1 MPEATSSGLSG
12 GAMGIQAAHTPCEE
26 AHHTMAASESL
37 EDGMLAALPVA
48 VTLLKVTGKSATAV
62 LRDLAPRKLRG
73 QFQAV
78 TLQELAGR
86 QDLCLAAP
94 SKDP

>member
-1 MPEATSSGLSG
+1 MPEGTSSGLSG
-12 GAMGIQAAHTPCEE
+12 GATGIQAAHTPYED
-26 AHHTMAASESL
+26 APHTMAASETL
-37 EDGMLAALPVA
+37 EDGIIAALPVA
-48 VTLLKVTGKSATAV
+48 VARLKVTGKSPTAV

-78 TLQELAGR
+78 TLQGLAGR

>member
-1 MPEATSSGLSG
+1 
-12 GAMGIQAAHTPCEE
+12 
-26 AHHTMAASESL
+26 MAASETL
-37 EDGMLAALPVA
+37 EDGIIAALPVA
-48 VTLLKVTGKSATAV
+48 VALLKVTGQSPTAV
-62 LRDLAPRKLRG
+62 LRDLAPRKLLG

>member
-12 GAMGIQAAHTPCEE
+12 GATGIQAAHTPCEE
-26 AHHTMAASESL
+26 AHHTMAALETL
-37 EDGMLAALPVA
+37 EDGIIAALPVA
-48 VTLLKVTGKSATAV
+48 VAPLKVTGKGPTAV